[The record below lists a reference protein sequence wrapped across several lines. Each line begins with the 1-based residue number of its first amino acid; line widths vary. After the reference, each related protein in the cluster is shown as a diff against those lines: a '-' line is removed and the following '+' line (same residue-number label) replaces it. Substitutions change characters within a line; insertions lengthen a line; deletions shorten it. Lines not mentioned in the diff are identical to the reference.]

1 MTNTRFSASYVDSLL
16 EQADWQQLV
25 ELAGIV
31 MSAEGFDATK
41 PTHGLPV
48 ALFALIETLSWWGAA
63 RSGSWTYY
71 EATSVPVQE
80 RVWEALKRL
89 APPDLAGAYGDGMH
103 AWRTP
108 SQAAATDAWLEGNE
122 LRLKEWITQL
132 CRTNRTEIHALA

>member
-1 MTNTRFSASYVDSLL
+1 MTNTRFSASYIDSLL
-16 EQADWQQLV
+16 EQASWLQLAD
-25 ELAGIV
+25 LGGIV
-31 MSAEGFDATK
+31 MSSESFDASK
-41 PTHGLPV
+41 PNYGLPV

-80 RVWEALKRL
+80 SVLDALKRL
-89 APPDLAGAYGDGMH
+89 APPDLADAYGDGIH

-108 SQAAATDAWLEGNE
+108 SQAAATDAWLQDNE
-122 LRLKEWITQL
+122 VRLKDWITQL